1 MVRFTAF
8 VGLLALLIPSTLGT
22 AVEERAAIE
31 ERQVATGAFYGYVYF
46 QGEGLSNGEQIYFA
60 VSKTNSPVSWNLV
73 NGGNP
78 VLISTLGTKGLRDPF
93 IIRDPSG
100 SKFYVIATDLRM
112 FGGAQT
118 WDQAGRHGSLSLAIW
133 ESTDLKT
140 WSAQRLVKVS
150 AATAGMTWAPEA
162 TYDPTTKK
170 FVVYWASNIFA
181 ASDTNHT
188 GTTYSRIMFA
198 TTTDF
203 VTFSAP
209 QVWIDK
215 GTAVIDTTVGFDPAS
230 GFYHRFSKINGLIL
244 QERSTTLFG
253 TWQTVANGVGHAQY
267 GDVEGP
273 LIFLSN
279 VFSGEWHVWV
289 DGINPQGYH
298 PLETT
303 NITSGVWT
311 ASTGYVLPPNPRHG
325 TVFSISATEA
335 ANLAAVKV

>member
-1 MVRFTAF
+1 M
-8 VGLLALLIPSTLGT
+8 
-22 AVEERAAIE
+22 E
-31 ERQVATGAFYGYVYF
+31 
-46 QGEGLSNGEQIYFA
+46 
-60 VSKTNSPVSWNLV
+60 
-73 NGGNP
+73 
-78 VLISTLGTKGLRDPF
+78 
-93 IIRDPSG
+93 
-100 SKFYVIATDLRM
+100 
-112 FGGAQT
+112 
-118 WDQAGRHGSLSLAIW
+118 
-133 ESTDLKT
+133 
-140 WSAQRLVKVS
+140 
-150 AATAGMTWAPEA
+150 AGMTWAPEA
-162 TYDPTTKK
+162 TWDPTMKK

-188 GTTYSRIMFA
+188 GSTYAQIMFA

-215 GTAVIDTTVGFDPAS
+215 GTAVIDTTVGRDPAS

-244 QERSTTLFG
+244 QEKSTSLFR
-253 TWQTVANGVGHAQY
+253 TWQTVANGVGQAQF

-279 VFSGEWHVWV
+279 VFSGEWHLWV
-289 DGINPQGYH
+289 DGISPQGYH

-311 ASTGYVLPPNPRHG
+311 ASTGYMLPPNPRHG